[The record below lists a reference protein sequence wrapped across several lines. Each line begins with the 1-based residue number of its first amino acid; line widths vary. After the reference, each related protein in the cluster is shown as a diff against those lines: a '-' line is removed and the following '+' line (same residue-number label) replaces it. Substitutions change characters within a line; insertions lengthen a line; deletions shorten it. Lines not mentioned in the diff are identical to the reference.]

1 MSEPPR
7 FRWSW
12 ILLPVLTLGALW
24 LGLEHL
30 PGWLAP
36 APVAPPT
43 ERNDPLDQVAA
54 RGLFPGGL
62 PAGMRLEALRH
73 DGEAWGATLS
83 SVHLPPIDELKP
95 LLRRAREAGW
105 EAHATAV
112 GSTGAE
118 LRLYADGRIALR
130 AEVRPERQPLQQAGA
145 APTTRERPL
154 IAVVVHNLGDDDA
167 ARLVE
172 VPLPLGLAVLPYR
185 PHGPRIAREA
195 VKRGHEVLLDLPRA
209 EAGSP
214 EARAAALAAV
224 PWVSGVLVIGR
235 PPASLPPLPFGA
247 FLSDAGA
254 EGQRRAGEAGYRPV
268 DVLVAADP
276 IAGLAEAQRLAQ
288 LHGAATIVIDA
299 KHGALREV
307 LDWAAHR
314 AEADGFRLALPGE
327 VARLDEVV
335 GRVSLPAAA
344 PAAGLGPA
352 PGASPLP
359 SEVRDEPAG
368 APTGPTSP
376 RPIEP
381 VPITGRDLGT
391 LELNGE

>member
-1 MSEPPR
+1 M
-7 FRWSW
+7 RWSW
-12 ILLPVLTLGALW
+12 ILLPALTLGALW

-30 PGWLAP
+30 PGWFAPTPAVAP
-36 APVAPPT
+36 A
-43 ERNDPLDQVAA
+43 ERVDPLGQVSA

-62 PAGMRLEALRH
+62 PAGMRIEALEH
-73 DGEAWGATLS
+73 DGEAWSATLS
-83 SVHLPPIDELKP
+83 SVHLPPVDELKP
-95 LLRRAREAGW
+95 LLRRAREVGW

-118 LRLYADGRIALR
+118 LRLYADGRVALR
-130 AEVRPERQPLQQAGA
+130 AEVRPERQPLQRAGA
-145 APTTRERPL
+145 APTSRQRPL

-172 VPLPLGLAVLPYR
+172 VPLPLGLGVLPYR

-214 EARAAALAAV
+214 EDRAAALAAV
-224 PWVSGVLVIGR
+224 PWASGVLAIGR

-268 DVLVAADP
+268 EVLVAADP
-276 IAGLAEAQRLAQ
+276 IAGLAEAQRLAL

-314 AEADGFRLALPGE
+314 AEADGFRLALPSE
-327 VARLDEVV
+327 VARLDEAV
-335 GRVSLPAAA
+335 GRVGQPAPP
-344 PAAGLGPA
+344 PAAGLDPVTGQPPLPVDQLDEGSSPSTGPA
-352 PGASPLP
+352 P
-359 SEVRDEPAG
+359 
-368 APTGPTSP
+368 P
-376 RPIEP
+376 RPSDLAP
-381 VPITGRDLGT
+381 VTGRDLGT
-391 LELNGE
+391 LELDAD